1 MCKKGAKKG
10 SATTG
15 LSIVRRLCL
24 AMIIT
29 SLSLK
34 KGSKE
39 RQVSCSFLTGSMG
52 SVEKQTEVFNGKG
65 TVLKRILDVPIKDI
79 GGCSKEF

>member
-1 MCKKGAKKG
+1 MIATCFIEFKHSLVLIKVIIKENMCKKGAKKG

-15 LSIVRRLCL
+15 LSIARRLCL

-39 RQVSCSFLTGSMG
+39 REVSCSFLTGSMG
-52 SVEKQTEVFNGKG
+52 
-65 TVLKRILDVPIKDI
+65 
-79 GGCSKEF
+79 